1 MAGREQKREGEGQM
15 HEVNKATID
24 KQAEKILSTY
34 EEIYK
39 SKGNIISET
48 SNANQLVAELRY
60 LAKTGK
66 GPIKKYY
73 KGYSEQNLND
83 LTDIVEKRLE
93 RMKQG
98 PERDVESSRNR
109 PEQIKEVP
117 RYEDEEDNDDDEYGD
132 EETPRPTRE
141 RMEDLVKEFSGSSA
155 AKFGLDYKKDKPG
168 IESFASGKGPLPES
182 IPLGWTPDDAKSFL
196 DLMNAKEM
204 KDKLKA
210 EL

>member
-73 KGYSEQNLND
+73 KD
-83 LTDIVEKRLE
+83 LPRTTLRYAIE
-93 RMKQG
+93 R
-98 PERDVESSRNR
+98 
-109 PEQIKEVP
+109 IKESK
-117 RYEDEEDNDDDEYGD
+117 RKKILQG
-132 EETPRPTRE
+132 
-141 RMEDLVKEFSGSSA
+141 
-155 AKFGLDYKKDKPG
+155 KF
-168 IESFASGKGPLPES
+168 
-182 IPLGWTPDDAKSFL
+182 
-196 DLMNAKEM
+196 
-204 KDKLKA
+204 
-210 EL
+210 